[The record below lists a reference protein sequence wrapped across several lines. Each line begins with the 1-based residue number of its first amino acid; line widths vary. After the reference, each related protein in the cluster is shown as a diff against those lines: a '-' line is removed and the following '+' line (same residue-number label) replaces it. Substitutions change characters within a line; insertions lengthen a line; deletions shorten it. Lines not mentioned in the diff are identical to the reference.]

1 MEEPC
6 SLILPN
12 NSISVFPNQKFIF
25 INLELKFNIILA
37 FKNLVK
43 AVFFMFKKF
52 FILCI
57 YFYS

>member
-6 SLILPN
+6 SLNLLN
-12 NSISVFPNQKFIF
+12 NSAVGSPNQKFIF
-25 INLELKFNIILA
+25 INLELKFNIILT
-37 FKNLVK
+37 FKNLIK
-43 AVFFMFKKF
+43 TVFFRFKKF